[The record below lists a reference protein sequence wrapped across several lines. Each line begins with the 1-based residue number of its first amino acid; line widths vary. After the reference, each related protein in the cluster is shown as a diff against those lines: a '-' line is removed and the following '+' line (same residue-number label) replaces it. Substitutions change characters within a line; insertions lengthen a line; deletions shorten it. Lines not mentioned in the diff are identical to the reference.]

1 MVLLVLLS
9 CVASAGMLWAP
20 THQNKL
26 GSVFDLGY
34 FIGPATQSLMAGH
47 GLLVCSDRMG
57 TPGAPICFHGA
68 RMPVVPV
75 VLAGLLDVLGD
86 RPRLVDAVK
95 TLLSLVPLWAAM
107 LLLLRHVSRRSLAVC
122 GVLLAVPML
131 CLNFLVTV
139 TSMEVE
145 EGYTFGLLAL
155 ALVLVMVPMRRSM
168 RWAMGVSGVLVLLYL
183 IKSSM
188 MFAALPI
195 LAAAIWQARTT
206 AMRAVMLLVC
216 LCAPVGWAAYQMH
229 ASGKASVGTSL
240 DGMNFHKGNREGFLL
255 IYPTTNAAFDVLDSQ
270 LNVGQRFSGEWDFDR
285 YHKVQGRLFLMAH
298 PAETAEAE
306 GKKFSMMYLT
316 LHGYTKTRMGRG
328 ASLLAT
334 LGMVLFRLLLWSSI
348 AFAMLAVGT
357 GRFGGRFVG
366 AVYLLFLAAYS
377 FPYLVG
383 FGFVRHAIVLCY
395 PAAIMACLAVSAWMG
410 EGSRREGEA

>member
-34 FIGPATQSLMAGH
+34 FIGPATQSLMTGH

-68 RMPVVPV
+68 RMPVVPA
-75 VLAGLLDVLGD
+75 VLAGLVDALGD
-86 RPRLVDAVK
+86 RPRLVDSVK
-95 TLLSLVPLWAAM
+95 TLLALLPLWAAM
-107 LLLLRHVSRRSLAVC
+107 LLLLRHVSRRSLSVC
-122 GVLLAVPML
+122 GLLLAVPML
-131 CLNFLVTV
+131 CLNFLVTA

-155 ALVLVMVPMRRSM
+155 ALVLVMVPMRRTM
-168 RWAMGVSGVLVLLYL
+168 RWALGVSGVLVLLYL

-188 MFAALPI
+188 MFAAVPI
-195 LAAAIWQARTT
+195 LLAALWQARTVG
-206 AMRAVMLLVC
+206 MRVVMLVVC
-216 LCAPVGWAAYQMH
+216 LCAPVGWAAYQLH

-240 DGMNFHKGNREGFLL
+240 DGMNFHKGNRAGFLL
-255 IYPTTNAAFDVLDSQ
+255 MYPTTNSAFDALDPQ
-270 LNVGQRFSGEWDFDR
+270 LNVGQSFSGEWDYDR
-285 YHKVQGRLFLMAH
+285 YHKAQGKLFLVAH
-298 PAETAEAE
+298 PAETAEAD
-306 GKKFSMMYLT
+306 GKKFAMMYLT

-328 ASLLAT
+328 ASVLAT
-334 LGMVLFRLLLWSSI
+334 LGMLLFRLLLWSSI
-348 AFAMLAVGT
+348 GFAVLAVGT

-366 AVYLLFLAAYS
+366 VVYLAFLACYS
-377 FPYLVG
+377 FPYVVG
-383 FGFVRHAIVLCY
+383 FGFVRHAIVLAY
-395 PAAIMACLAVSAWMG
+395 PAAVMACLGVSAWMG
-410 EGSRREGEA
+410 DGSRRDGEA